1 MMIGFFTNRMLAVA
15 LVVMSIT
22 TPAAYGWQLNSSQ
35 GRAQSQKRITADRFI
50 RTELFFGTDRSD
62 SPAVT
67 EEEWQQ
73 FLNEEI
79 TPRFPEGLTVLTGYG
94 QFLNSKGQIIRE
106 ISKLVILLYPE
117 SERKDKNNQI
127 EQIRQCYKGLFRQES
142 VLRVD
147 DPLPVWVSF

>member
-1 MMIGFFTNRMLAVA
+1 MIRSFKERMLTVA
-15 LVVMSIT
+15 LLVISIT
-22 TPAAYGWQLNSSQ
+22 TPAVYGQQLNSSQ
-35 GRAQSQKRITADRFI
+35 GGAQSQKGISADRFI
-50 RTELFFGTDRSD
+50 RTELFFGTDRPD
-62 SPAVT
+62 GPAVT

-73 FLNEEI
+73 FLNDEI

-117 SERKDKNNQI
+117 SKRNDKSAHI
-127 EQIRQCYKGLFRQES
+127 EQIRHCYKRLFQQES

-147 DPLPVWVSF
+147 ESLPVWVSF